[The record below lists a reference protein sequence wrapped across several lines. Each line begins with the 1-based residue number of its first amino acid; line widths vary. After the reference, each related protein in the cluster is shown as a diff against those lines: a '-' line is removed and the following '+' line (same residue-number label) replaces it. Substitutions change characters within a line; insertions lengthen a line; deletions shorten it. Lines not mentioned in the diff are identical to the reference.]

1 MRSKA
6 SSIAVSVAL
15 LTATP
20 ALLAHHYSAAVFDL
34 SQKVIVTGTLTSLDW
49 RNPHIEFSVESAGD
63 KEPGAWKIESNGPTW
78 FRSRNIGRATFE
90 NAIGHAVTIQ
100 AVRAKDGSRW
110 GLLQRITFA
119 DGTTLAVSDNAT
131 PTEPREGLR
140 RRGDFFEVRL
150 EGECVAGVTTLATP
164 AGSCLPC

>member
-1 MRSKA
+1 MISRTG
-6 SSIAVSVAL
+6 SIAVSIAL

-20 ALLAHHYSAAVFDL
+20 ALMAHHYSAAVFDV
-34 SQKVIVTGTLTSLDW
+34 SQKIVLTGTLTSLDW
-49 RNPHIEFSVESAGD
+49 RNPHIEFSVESASD

-100 AVRAKDGSRW
+100 AVCAKDGSRW

-119 DGTTLAVSDNAT
+119 DGTTLAVSDNANQ
-131 PTEPREGLR
+131 PDSPG
-140 RRGDFFEVRL
+140 GP
-150 EGECVAGVTTLATP
+150 AATR
-164 AGSCLPC
+164 

>member
-1 MRSKA
+1 MISRTG
-6 SSIAVSVAL
+6 SIVVSIAL

-34 SQKVIVTGTLTSLDW
+34 SQKIVLTGTLTSLDW
-49 RNPHIEFSVESAGD
+49 RNPHIEFSFESAVD
-63 KEPGAWKIESNGPTW
+63 KEPVGAWKIESNGPTW
-78 FRSRNIGRATFE
+78 FRTRNISRGTFE

-131 PTEPREGLR
+131 QPESPG
-140 RRGDFFEVRL
+140 G
-150 EGECVAGVTTLATP
+150 P
-164 AGSCLPC
+164 ASAR